1 MTWHGVF
8 MSDLSSLVVFL
19 LFVGVIAAMSF
30 ASGKRSFCHYGCW
43 MAPFMV
49 LGTKLQERLRW
60 RALHLET
67 RVDEC
72 IVN

>member
-1 MTWHGVF
+1 MTWHGVS

-19 LFVGVIAAMSF
+19 LFVCVIAAMSF

-49 LGTKLQERLRW
+49 LRHQAAEK
-60 RALHLET
+60 A
-67 RVDEC
+67 RVEGASSGGQGG
-72 IVN
+72 